1 MVWRNGRPT
10 NRKIREKN
18 FAGSKG
24 RSTEL
29 SYAWIENKDHDPT
42 LLVIGPFFGV
52 RYYLSSYQGNVA
64 LARKLQK
71 LLDEKAISL

>member
-1 MVWRNGRPT
+1 MAEQQ
-10 NRKIREKN
+10 REKYKKRN

-29 SYAWIENKDHDPT
+29 SYTWIENIDYEPT

-64 LARKLQK
+64 LARKLQE
-71 LLDEKAISL
+71 LLDEKAMSLL